1 MRLALAALVWA
12 LGVADAGAQ
21 LVPLSQCGSALP
33 CSIPTGLRPAD
44 AAALS
49 PYGRVG
55 NGNALLGVEVAG
67 PEGFKPEVV
76 TRGVAED
83 PSDRAARIFLKR
95 NPGFAMPRT
104 AQTPSPAGPPAPTS
118 SSAVPPAQ
126 SPSSAT
132 SQTPSTT
139 SVAPEQKPAAK
150 SEPGRPEAAA
160 KPDKPETPASVP
172 APLPAPPQP

>member
-1 MRLALAALVWA
+1 MRLALAALVGA

-55 NGNALLGVEVAG
+55 NGNALVGVEVAG

-104 AQTPSPAGPPAPTS
+104 AQTPSGVAPAPST
-118 SSAVPPAQ
+118 ATE
-126 SPSSAT
+126 PSK
-132 SQTPSTT
+132 
-139 SVAPEQKPAAK
+139 KPAVK
-150 SEPGRPEAAA
+150 SEAAKPAAAA
-160 KPDKPETPASVP
+160 KPDKLDAPSSVPTPA
-172 APLPAPPQP
+172 PAPPQP

>member
-55 NGNALLGVEVAG
+55 NGNTLVGVEVAG
-67 PEGFKPEVV
+67 PEGFKPEVM
-76 TRGVAED
+76 TRGPAED

-104 AQTPSPAGPPAPTS
+104 APAPSPGVSMAPAPSSGLAAPEKPPA
-118 SSAVPPAQ
+118 AH
-126 SPSSAT
+126 
-132 SQTPSTT
+132 
-139 SVAPEQKPAAK
+139 
-150 SEPGRPEAAA
+150 SEAGKPEAAA
-160 KPDKPETPASVP
+160 KPEGPAS
-172 APLPAPPQP
+172 APTLPPAPPQH